1 MREGLVD
8 GSTKTK
14 VALGRLLESLRRRSP
29 MVRGFEVG
37 LTQVFYTHTAHR
49 LLEKQLREVQNRK
62 VVVVQKV
69 NAARVGDVRDG
80 GWCTSAGGA

>member
-1 MREGLVD
+1 MD
-8 GSTKTK
+8 GSAKTK

-62 VVVVQKV
+62 VIVVQKV
-69 NAARVGDVRDG
+69 GMDRL
-80 GWCTSAGGA
+80 SM